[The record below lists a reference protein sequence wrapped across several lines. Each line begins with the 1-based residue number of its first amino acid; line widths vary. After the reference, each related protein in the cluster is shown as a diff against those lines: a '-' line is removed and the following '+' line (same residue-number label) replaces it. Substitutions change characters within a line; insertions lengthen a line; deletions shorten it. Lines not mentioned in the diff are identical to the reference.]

1 MTVHHWGPAG
11 RARRRLTAA
20 VVAAAAALFVA
31 TAPSAAA
38 APAAAAA
45 SGATSTS
52 TETPDNHQM
61 GASIRAHEPSA
72 PAAAPASVLTTTSGI
87 DVSSYQGNVDWQYY
101 WNQGKRFA
109 YTKATEGTGYTNPYF
124 AQQYNGSYNVGMI
137 RGAYHY
143 GRPDVSGGAAQADYF
158 VAHGGGWSKDG
169 KTLPGTLDIEWGP
182 SSACYGLSQSAMVSW
197 IKAFSDE
204 YHAKTSR
211 WPVIY
216 TANSWWTQCTG
227 NLGDF
232 SSTNPLWVASYSS
245 SPGTLPYHWGF
256 YTFWQ
261 YTSTPLDQD
270 YFSAGLDRLK
280 VLATG

>member
-1 MTVHHWGPAG
+1 M
-11 RARRRLTAA
+11 L
-20 VVAAAAALFVA
+20 AAAAALLVA
-31 TAPSAAA
+31 TAPNAGA
-38 APAAAAA
+38 APAAAW
-45 SGATSTS
+45 STS
-52 TETPDNHQM
+52 AETPDNHQM
-61 GASIRAHEPSA
+61 GASIRAHEGGGASV
-72 PAAAPASVLTTTSGI
+72 APASAEATTSGI
-87 DVSSYQGNVDWQYY
+87 DVSSYQGAVDWKSY

-109 YTKATEGTGYTNPYF
+109 YVKATEGTGYQNPDF
-124 AQQYNGSYNVGMI
+124 TQQYNGSYNVGMI

-143 GRPDVSGGAAQADYF
+143 GRPDISGGAAQADYF

-204 YHAKTSR
+204 YHKKTSR

-227 NLGDF
+227 NKGDF
-232 SSTNPLWVASYSS
+232 SSTNPLWVAAYAS
-245 SPGTLPYHWGF
+245 SPGALPYHWGF

-270 YFSAGLDRLK
+270 YFSAGIDRLK